1 MKTINGFIE
10 NLLKE
15 FVVKFENELLLAL
28 QQRHSYDRNVKSSD
42 CYLKV
47 SDVVIVKDE
56 TLPRLSLEK
65 AHFIKLYPGNHD
77 VIRGE
82 YMKHGMLLV
91 QNRG

>member
-1 MKTINGFIE
+1 MKTINVFIE

-28 QQRHSYDRNVKSSD
+28 QQRHSYDRN
-42 CYLKV
+42 V

>member
-1 MKTINGFIE
+1 MKTINVFIE

-65 AHFIKLYPGNHD
+65 AHFIKLYP
-77 VIRGE
+77 VIMMSLE
-82 YMKHGMLLV
+82 V
-91 QNRG
+91 NI